1 MTKQLETGEDKIQ
14 QICDMLK
21 VETLEPAKQEAAEI
35 VEKAR
40 REAQQII
47 EKGEDQAKELVQQTH
62 EKLEKERAVFQSA
75 LQQAAAQCF
84 EALKQRIQNK
94 LFDSELD
101 SVIRQSGSSP
111 EIVGKVI
118 QAIVKG
124 LEAEGMSAELSAIIP
139 QSVSVDEVN
148 RFLGERILK
157 KLAANSVELG
167 SFAAGAKVKLA
178 DKKLTLDI
186 SDQVLKE
193 LLANY
198 VRKDFREL
206 IFQA

>member
-1 MTKQLETGEDKIQ
+1 MAKQLETGEDKIQ
-14 QICDMLK
+14 QICDLLK

-47 EKGEDQAKELVQQTH
+47 GKAEDQAKELIKQTH
-62 EKLEKERAVFQSA
+62 EKLEKERSVFHSA
-75 LQQAAAQCF
+75 LEQAAAQCF

-101 SVIRQSGSSP
+101 SLIRQSASSP
-111 EIVGKVI
+111 EIVGSII

-124 LEAEGMSAELSAIIP
+124 LETEGMSAELSALIP
-139 QSVSVDEVN
+139 ENVSVDEVN
-148 RFLGERILK
+148 RFLGDRILK
-157 KLAANSVELG
+157 KLAQNSVELG
-167 SFAAGAKVKLA
+167 SFAAGAKVKLI

-193 LLANY
+193 LLAGY